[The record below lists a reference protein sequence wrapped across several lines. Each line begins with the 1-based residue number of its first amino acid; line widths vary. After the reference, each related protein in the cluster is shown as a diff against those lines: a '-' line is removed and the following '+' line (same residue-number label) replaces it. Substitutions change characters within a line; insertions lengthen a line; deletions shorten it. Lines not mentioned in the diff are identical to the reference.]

1 MDPLGRKFKAEK
13 KTSWVIAL
21 SLIISKDKPRRE
33 LSFSTDSEWKQVGPL
48 FGNDTFSFNV
58 RQGIRETFLAVS

>member
-33 LSFSTDSEWKQVGPL
+33 LSFSNDSEWKQVGPL
-48 FGNDTFSFNV
+48 FDY
-58 RQGIRETFLAVS
+58 